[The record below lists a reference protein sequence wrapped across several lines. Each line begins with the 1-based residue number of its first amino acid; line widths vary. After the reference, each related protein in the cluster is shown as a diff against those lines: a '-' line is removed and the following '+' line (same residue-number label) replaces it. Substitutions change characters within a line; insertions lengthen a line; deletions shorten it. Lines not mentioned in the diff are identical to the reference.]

1 MHETQ
6 RDRAILRVLA
16 ERDVVSVHVLTEQL
30 GISEATIRRDL
41 KRLSDAGRLQ
51 RVRGG
56 ARTIERPT
64 LIGQPLFGS
73 DREQNTEAKRAI
85 AQLAVSLCDPGD
97 AVILDGGTTVFAMT
111 EFLTGLGLQVL
122 TPSLPVAQALSV
134 STNARILVPGGEFFR
149 EQQTI
154 ASPYTQPMVRS
165 FSARRMFLSAQA
177 VSRHGLLQTDS
188 LLVRS
193 QLEMIDRAEELVALV
208 DSSKFERKG
217 NLVASPLEE
226 LDVLISDPGL
236 SLPDRRMLADAG
248 VRVLIA
254 DPRKP

>member
-16 ERDVVSVHVLTEQL
+16 ENDVVSVHVLTEEL

-41 KRLSDAGRLQ
+41 KRLSDAGRLH

-56 ARTIERPT
+56 ARSIERPT
-64 LIGQPLFGS
+64 LVGQPLFGP
-73 DREQNTEAKRAI
+73 DREQNAEAKRAI
-85 AQLAVSLCDPGD
+85 ARLAVSLCDPGD

-111 EFLTGLGLQVL
+111 DFLAKLGLQVL
-122 TPSLPVAQALSV
+122 TPSLPVAQALS
-134 STNARILVPGGEFFR
+134 TTANARILVPGGEFFR
-149 EQQTI
+149 EQQII

-177 VSRHGLLQTDS
+177 VSSHGLLQTDS

-208 DSSKFERKG
+208 DSSKFERRG
-217 NLVASPLEE
+217 NLVSCPLSDI
-226 LDVLISDPGL
+226 DVLISDTGL
-236 SLPDRRMLADAG
+236 SLRHRKLLMDAG

-254 DPRKP
+254 DPDKA

>member
-1 MHETQ
+1 
-6 RDRAILRVLA
+6 
-16 ERDVVSVHVLTEQL
+16 
-30 GISEATIRRDL
+30 
-41 KRLSDAGRLQ
+41 
-51 RVRGG
+51 
-56 ARTIERPT
+56 
-64 LIGQPLFGS
+64 
-73 DREQNTEAKRAI
+73 
-85 AQLAVSLCDPGD
+85 
-97 AVILDGGTTVFAMT
+97 
-111 EFLTGLGLQVL
+111 
-122 TPSLPVAQALSV
+122 
-134 STNARILVPGGEFFR
+134 
-149 EQQTI
+149 
-154 ASPYTQPMVRS
+154 
-165 FSARRMFLSAQA
+165 MFLSAQA